1 MKCIEIRGSGGGPE
15 CLALV
20 GRARPEPGPG
30 QVLIR
35 VLAAGVNRADL
46 MQREGRYPPPP
57 GASDLPGLE
66 IAGEV
71 VAVGAGVAIPNLGDW
86 VCALLTGGGYAEYCV
101 ASAGLCLRIPGDLT
115 PAQAASL
122 PEALFTVWDNVFE
135 RGHLRAA
142 ERLLVHGGTS
152 GIGVYA
158 IQCARALGA
167 KVYATAGSE
176 EKCRACADLGA
187 EAIDYRHQDFVQV
200 ITRMTEGQGVD
211 LVLDI
216 VGGDYLQRNLDCL
229 AGGGRLVQ
237 IAVQQG
243 PKGLINLLTVMQ
255 KRLTITGST
264 LRSRPDHEKERI
276 ARTLETRIWPLI
288 DDEQIRPIVYRRFP
302 LEAAGDAHRLMEAGM
317 HIGKIVLDVGAAR

>member
-1 MKCIEIRGSGGGPE
+1 MKCIEICGNGGGPE

-20 GRARPEPGPG
+20 ERARPIPEPG
-30 QVLIR
+30 QVLIH

-57 GASDLPGLE
+57 GASDIPGLE

-71 VAVGAGVAIPNLGDW
+71 VAVGAQVTTPNLGDR

-101 ASAGLCLRIPGDLT
+101 ASAGLCRRIPDDLT
-115 PAQAASL
+115 PVQAASL
-122 PEALFTVWDNVFE
+122 PEALFTVWDNVFD

-167 KVYATAGSE
+167 TVYATAGSE

-187 EAIDYRHQDFVQV
+187 EAIDYRRQDFVQE
-200 ITRMTEGQGVD
+200 ITRMTGGQGVD
-211 LVLDI
+211 VVLDM

-229 AGGGRLVQ
+229 AVGGRLVQ

-243 PKGLINLLTVMQ
+243 PKGVINLLTVMQ
-255 KRLTITGST
+255 KRLTLTGST
-264 LRSRPDHEKERI
+264 LRSRPDKDKERI
-276 ARTLETRIWPLI
+276 ARTLESRIWPLI
-288 DDEQIRPIVYRRFP
+288 DNGRIQPVVHHCFP
-302 LEAAGDAHRLMEAGM
+302 LDQAADAHRLMEAGT
-317 HIGKIVLDVGAAR
+317 HIGKIVLAVGAA

>member
-1 MKCIEIRGSGGGPE
+1 
-15 CLALV
+15 
-20 GRARPEPGPG
+20 
-30 QVLIR
+30 VLIH

-57 GASDLPGLE
+57 GASDIPGLE

-71 VAVGAGVAIPNLGDW
+71 VAVGAQVTTPNLGDR

-101 ASAGLCLRIPGDLT
+101 ASAGLCRRIPDDLT
-115 PAQAASL
+115 PVQAASL
-122 PEALFTVWDNVFE
+122 PEALFTVWDNVFD

-167 KVYATAGSE
+167 TVYATAGSE

-187 EAIDYRHQDFVQV
+187 EAIDYRRQDFVQE
-200 ITRMTEGQGVD
+200 ITRMTGGQGVD
-211 LVLDI
+211 VVLDM

-229 AGGGRLVQ
+229 AVGGRLVQ

-243 PKGLINLLTVMQ
+243 PKGVINLLTVMQ
-255 KRLTITGST
+255 KRLTLTGST
-264 LRSRPDHEKERI
+264 LRSRPDKDKERI
-276 ARTLETRIWPLI
+276 ARTLESRIWPLI
-288 DDEQIRPIVYRRFP
+288 DNGRIRPVVHRCFP
-302 LEAAGDAHRLMEAGM
+302 LDQAADAHRLMEAGT
-317 HIGKIVLDVGAAR
+317 HIGKIVLAVGAA

>member
-1 MKCIEIRGSGGGPE
+1 MKCIEIRGNGGGPE

-20 GRARPEPGPG
+20 ERARPIPGAG

-35 VLAAGVNRADL
+35 ALAAGVNRADL

-57 GASDLPGLE
+57 GASDILGLE

-71 VAVGAGVAIPNLGDW
+71 VAVGAQVTTPNLGDR

-101 ASAGLCLRIPGDLT
+101 ASAGLCLRMPDDLT
-115 PAQAASL
+115 PMQAASL
-122 PEALFTVWDNVFE
+122 PEALFTVWDNVFD

-142 ERLLVHGGTS
+142 ERLLVHGGAS

-167 KVYATAGSE
+167 PVYATAGSE

-187 EAIDYRHQDFVQV
+187 TAIDYRRQDFVQEV
-200 ITRMTEGQGVD
+200 TRMTGGQGVD
-211 LVLDI
+211 VVLDI

-229 AGGGRLVQ
+229 ADGGRLVQ

-243 PKGLINLLTVMQ
+243 PKGVINLLSVMQ
-255 KRLTITGST
+255 KRLILTGST
-264 LRSRPDHEKERI
+264 LRSRPDEDKERI

-288 DDEQIRPIVYRRFP
+288 DDGQIRPIVNRCFP
-302 LEAAGDAHRLMEAGM
+302 LEAAGDAHRLMEAGT
-317 HIGKIVLDVGAAR
+317 HIGKIVLAVGPA

>member
-1 MKCIEIRGSGGGPE
+1 MKCIEIRGKGGGPE

-20 GRARPEPGPG
+20 QRARPVPGAG

-71 VAVGAGVAIPNLGDW
+71 VAVGAQVTTPNLGDR

-101 ASAGLCLRIPGDLT
+101 ASAGLCLRMPHDLT
-115 PAQAASL
+115 PVQAASL
-122 PEALFTVWDNVFE
+122 PEALFTVWDNVFD
-135 RGHLRAA
+135 RGHLRAG

-152 GIGVYA
+152 GVGVYA

-167 KVYATAGSE
+167 TVYATAGSE

-187 EAIDYRHQDFVQV
+187 EAIDYRRQDFVQE
-200 ITRMTEGQGVD
+200 IRRMTGGKGVD
-211 LVLDI
+211 VVLDI
-216 VGGDYLQRNLDCL
+216 VGGDYLQGNLDCL
-229 AGGGRLVQ
+229 ADGGRLVQ

-243 PKGLINLLTVMQ
+243 PKGVINLLSVMQ
-255 KRLTITGST
+255 KRLILTGST
-264 LRSRPDHEKERI
+264 LRSRPDKDKERI
-276 ARTLETRIWPLI
+276 ARTLEARIWPLI
-288 DDEQIRPIVYRRFP
+288 DNGRIRPIVHRCFP
-302 LEAAGDAHRLMEAGM
+302 LEAAGDAHRLMEAGT
-317 HIGKIVLDVGAAR
+317 HIGKIVLAVGVA